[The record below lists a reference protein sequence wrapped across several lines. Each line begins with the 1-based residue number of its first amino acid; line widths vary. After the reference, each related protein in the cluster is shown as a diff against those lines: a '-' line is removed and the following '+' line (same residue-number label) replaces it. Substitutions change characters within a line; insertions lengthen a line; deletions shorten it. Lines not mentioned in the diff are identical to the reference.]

1 MMEIDNPR
9 KGRLPM
15 MEIDNPRKGRLPTR
29 PGMSRATPV
38 AFCYSAAGHGQT
50 AMEMQMSKLVDGEER
65 PTQHGILTWCFV
77 QALAYLKYDCTHAEL
92 FEQVRQDMMCIK
104 GR

>member
-38 AFCYSAAGHGQT
+38 AFCYSASGHGQT
-50 AMEMQMSKLVDGEER
+50 AMEMQMIKVVDGEER

-77 QALAYLKYDCTHAEL
+77 QALAVLGYDGTHVDLLEQLKGEMSA
-92 FEQVRQDMMCIK
+92 
-104 GR
+104 